1 MISILLFL
9 LTSFSLM
16 YKDQGIYLKQL
27 THFKISVQRI
37 MQRRAYRNLFSLVGN
52 VHGQNRYILHNL
64 ASAEKHLEL

>member
-1 MISILLFL
+1 M
-9 LTSFSLM
+9 
-16 YKDQGIYLKQL
+16 QL

-37 MQRRAYRNLFSLVGN
+37 MQRSAYRNLFSLVGN